1 MQSVETPAL
10 LGGVPLQ
17 AESPDGA
24 TGARRSP
31 DFYAQLLET
40 APDGI
45 VVVDSDG
52 TILLTNRK
60 AELLFGWNRDQLVGR
75 SLEMLVPHR
84 ARAGHPR
91 HRSSYVRDPRNR
103 PMGSGLELTA
113 LRADG
118 TEFPVDISLS
128 PLITDEGTFV
138 SAAVRDASDRK
149 RTEQEL
155 RGANARLQAVVMDL
169 EARSRDMVALS
180 RASQVMQSCARLEEA
195 MQVIARAGAGLFE
208 GVPGGVYTATPD
220 RELLEPVATWEGL
233 NSVEPFRAEDCWALR
248 TGRVHQLGEDA
259 LALPCPHV
267 PADIEWSVCVPLIAG
282 TETLGVVHLRVESR
296 ADRDSSLARI
306 EELATLVRDQ
316 WGLTLANIRLRDT
329 LRDQSI
335 RDPLTGLFNRRFL
348 DESLERE
355 LQRARRRG
363 KQFSVAVLD
372 LDNFKVFNDTH
383 GHHGGDAVLR
393 YLGRFLLESTRSED
407 VVARFGGEEFVI
419 IFADTALAEGNKRAE
434 LLAEGWQRRAE
445 EAASVLQPLPT
456 LSIGIAEY
464 PACGDGVHDVFGAA
478 DAALYSAKEQGRNR
492 VIAAVP
498 RPSDDFGHAAR

>member
-1 MQSVETPAL
+1 MQSVKATAL
-10 LGGVPLQ
+10 PVDVPLQ
-17 AESPDGA
+17 AESPDG
-24 TGARRSP
+24 GLSPRRSP

-91 HRSSYVRDPRNR
+91 HRSGYIRDPRNR

-128 PLITDEGTFV
+128 PLITDEGTFI

-149 RTEQEL
+149 RTEHEL

-169 EARSRDMVALS
+169 EARSRDMSALS

-208 GVPGGVYTATPD
+208 GVPGGVYAASAD
-220 RELLEPVATWEGL
+220 RELLEPVAAWEGL
-233 NSVEPFRAEDCWALR
+233 DPVEPFRAEDCWALR
-248 TGRVHQLGEDA
+248 TGRVHQLGNDM

-267 PADIEWSVCVPLIAG
+267 PPDIEWSVCVPLIAQ
-282 TETLGVVHLRVESR
+282 TETLGVVHLRVTAR
-296 ADRDSSLARI
+296 ADHESSLVRI

-355 LQRARRRG
+355 MQRARRRG
-363 KQFSVAVLD
+363 KKLSVAVLD

-393 YLGRFLLESTRSED
+393 HLGRFLLESTRTED

-419 IFADTALAEGNKRAE
+419 LLADTSLEEGANRCQ
-434 LLAEGWQRRAE
+434 LLADGWQRRAE

-456 LSIGIAEY
+456 LSMGVAEY
-464 PACGDGVHDVFGAA
+464 PLCGEGVHDVFGAA
-478 DAALYSAKEQGRNR
+478 DAALYAAKEQGRNR
-492 VIAAVP
+492 VVAAAP
-498 RPSDDFGHAAR
+498 RP

>member
-1 MQSVETPAL
+1 MQSAEVSAVP
-10 LGGVPLQ
+10 GGVPQQ
-17 AESPDGA
+17 AESPDVA
-24 TGARRSP
+24 VPPRRSP
-31 DFYAQLLET
+31 DFYAQLLEA

-45 VVVDSDG
+45 VVVDSEG
-52 TILLTNRK
+52 TILVTNRK
-60 AELLFGWNRDQLVGR
+60 AELLFGWNGDQLVGR

-91 HRSSYVRDPRNR
+91 HRTSYVRDPRNR

-128 PLITDEGTFV
+128 PLITDEGTFI

-169 EARSRDMVALS
+169 EARSRDMSALS

-208 GVPGGVYTATPD
+208 GAPGGVYAASAD
-220 RELLEPVATWEGL
+220 REVLEPVATWADLGP
-233 NSVEPFRAEDCWALR
+233 VEAFRAEDCWALR
-248 TGRVHQLGEDA
+248 TGRVHQLGDDA
-259 LALPCPHV
+259 LSLPCPHV
-267 PADIEWSVCVPLIAG
+267 PHETEWSVCVPLIAG
-282 TETLGVVHLRVESR
+282 TETLGVVHLRVATVDEHE
-296 ADRDSSLARI
+296 SSLQRI
-306 EELATLVRDQ
+306 EELANLVRDQ

-348 DESLERE
+348 DESFERE
-355 LQRARRRG
+355 LQRARRRN
-363 KQFSVAVLD
+363 KPLAIAVLD
-372 LDNFKVFNDTH
+372 LDHFKVFNDTH

-393 YLGRFLLESTRSED
+393 HLGRFLLESTRAED

-419 IFADTALAEGNKRAE
+419 IFADTSLGEGVKRAE
-434 LLAEGWQRRAE
+434 ILAEGWQRRAE
-445 EAASVLQPLPT
+445 DAASVLQPLPT
-456 LSIGIAEY
+456 LSIGVAEY
-464 PACGDGVHDVFGAA
+464 PSCGDGVHEVFGAA
-478 DAALYSAKEQGRNR
+478 DAALYAAKEQGRNR
-492 VIAAVP
+492 VISATP
-498 RPSDDFGHAAR
+498 R

>member
-1 MQSVETPAL
+1 MQSVDLSAVH
-10 LGGVPLQ
+10 GAVPHQ
-17 AESPDGA
+17 ADSPDGHVP
-24 TGARRSP
+24 ARRSP

-45 VVVDSDG
+45 VVVDADG

-84 ARAGHPR
+84 ARSGHPR
-91 HRSSYVRDPRNR
+91 HRGSYVRDPRNR

-149 RTEQEL
+149 KTEQEL
-155 RGANARLQAVVMDL
+155 RGANVRLQGLVMDL
-169 EARSRDMVALS
+169 EARSRDMSALS

-195 MQVIARAGAGLFE
+195 MQVIARTGKGLFE
-208 GVPGGVYTATPD
+208 GVAGGVYTASAD

-233 NSVEPFRAEDCWALR
+233 SPVEPFRAEDCWALR
-248 TGRVHQLGEDA
+248 TGRVHQLGEDM

-267 PADIEWSVCVPLIAG
+267 PPGTEWSLCVPLIAQ
-282 TETLGVVHLRVESR
+282 TETLGLIHLRVDCR
-296 ADRDSSLARI
+296 ADHESSLVRI

-363 KQFSVAVLD
+363 KHLSVAVLD

-393 YLGRFLLESTRSED
+393 HLGRFLLESTRSED

-419 IFADTALAEGNKRAE
+419 LLVDMSLSEGQARCE
-434 LLAEGWQRRAE
+434 LLIEGWQRRAE

-456 LSIGIAEY
+456 LSVGIAEF

-478 DAALYSAKEQGRNR
+478 DAALYMAKEQGRNR
-492 VIAAVP
+492 VVAAGP
-498 RPSDDFGHAAR
+498 MAS

>member
-1 MQSVETPAL
+1 MQSVDVTTLP
-10 LGGVPLQ
+10 GGVPLQ
-17 AESPDGA
+17 ADSPDG
-24 TGARRSP
+24 TRSARRSP

-45 VVVDSDG
+45 VVVDADG
-52 TILLTNRK
+52 TILVANRK

-84 ARAGHPR
+84 ARSGHPR

-169 EARSRDMVALS
+169 EARSRDMSALS

-208 GVPGGVYTATPD
+208 GVPGGVYTASSD

-233 NSVEPFRAEDCWALR
+233 TPAEPFRTEDCWALR
-248 TGRVHQLGEDA
+248 TGRVHQLGQDA

-267 PADIEWSVCVPLIAG
+267 PAGTEWSICVPLIAQ
-282 TETLGVVHLRVESR
+282 TETLGVVHLRVDSR
-296 ADRDSSLARI
+296 ATHGSSLVRI

-355 LQRARRRG
+355 MQRARRRG
-363 KQFSVAVLD
+363 KQLSVAILD
-372 LDNFKVFNDTH
+372 LDHFKVFNDTH

-393 YLGRFLLESTRSED
+393 HLGRFLLETTRSED

-419 IFADTALAEGNKRAE
+419 LFADTSLAEGTHRCE
-434 LLAEGWQRRAE
+434 LLSEGWQRRAE

-456 LSIGIAEY
+456 LSIGLAEF
-464 PACGDGVHDVFGAA
+464 PASADTVHEVFSAA
-478 DAALYSAKEQGRNR
+478 DAALYAAKERGRNR
-492 VIAAVP
+492 VVAA
-498 RPSDDFGHAAR
+498 PSMVEAAAEG